1 MAVHLERTGAVTVVS
16 DWYHSAMAM
25 TLRLSE
31 EQDRAL
37 EALARADGVSKQEAA
52 VRAITDAADRRVHD
66 ARVRAL
72 SAAARERYADLLER
86 LGR

>member
-1 MAVHLERTGAVTVVS
+1 
-16 DWYHSAMAM
+16 MAM

-37 EALARADGVSKQEAA
+37 EALAQADGVSKQEAA
-52 VRAITDAADRRVHD
+52 VRAITDAAARRLHEH
-66 ARVRAL
+66 RVQEL
-72 SAAARERYADLLER
+72 SASARERYADLLDR